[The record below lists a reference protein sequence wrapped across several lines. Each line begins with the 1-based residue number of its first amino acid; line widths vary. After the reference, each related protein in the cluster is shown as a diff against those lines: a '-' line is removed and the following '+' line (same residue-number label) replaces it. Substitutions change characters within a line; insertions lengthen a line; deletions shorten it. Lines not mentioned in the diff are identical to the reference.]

1 MKKRKVVRG
10 NYLAIQRKRLKLTH
24 AQRDALTDDAS
35 GDALDAT
42 LCLMQAAWAQQQH
55 EAGHPQ
61 YGLPPCDPLEG
72 WIVTA

>member
-1 MKKRKVVRG
+1 MKSMPSING
-10 NYLAIQRKRLKLTH
+10 QIEQFIPGSFF
-24 AQRDALTDDAS
+24 D
-35 GDALDAT
+35 DALDAI

-72 WIVTA
+72 

>member
-1 MKKRKVVRG
+1 VASNALLGR
-10 NYLAIQRKRLKLTH
+10 LA
-24 AQRDALTDDAS
+24 DDAS

-55 EAGHPQ
+55 AAGHPQ
-61 YGLPPCDPLEG
+61 YGLSPCDPLEG